1 MTANKRLLAILAIM
15 LATAGN
21 ALFILAETDGSAPKK
36 STNQAA
42 ATRSLERATALLAA
56 ADWDA
61 ATFEARL
68 GETYDPALADFPYIE
83 ALSLA
88 VKKAPRADILERV
101 EASLADGLFWRT
113 YSRNEARVFAAKLKA
128 ETCRYDEALS
138 LLGKTGG
145 FESADAEYVRA
156 VSYYGLGRKA
166 EARASV
172 SRALDRWPFDARF
185 PRVFLLRE
193 KGSPSSQGASQIAQ
207 TILSRLYVWQD
218 EDRELLLLA
227 VPFEPSPENRV
238 RDIRTFRS
246 MGKNDN
252 LAEASVR
259 RAAESYGE
267 KTSADST
274 VTESSVEKSTAT
286 NSAVTS
292 RADQALGTD
301 APAGYIGALSTVYA
315 LEYGIID
322 EATAERE
329 LFQLEKSGI
338 PLDALHGLC
347 SLVGKKDIRVSIENR
362 LDGFEGIITDDA
374 NGDGIADSW
383 IRYRLG
389 RPVEASFDANQD
401 GYPDYAVA
409 CDLGEP
415 AVITV
420 KNPAAVVS
428 YDRYPAVRS
437 VREGEREYTLKPLA
451 LSWAPVEWVRENFG
465 FNGNAFYTIKTTAK
479 AAPLTERLL
488 ANTSAFYVEDG
499 KTRVVLEGGVPLS
512 SETKEGGRVVSWTSY
527 SRGFPALTKADLD
540 GDGYF
545 ETTSSYTAQGTLA
558 SVEVD
563 RNGNRRAEY
572 REEYAPD
579 GTVVKRWDSDE
590 NGIFEIVWTK
600 TTDGIE
606 RTRWIHPDTG
616 LPVVITVEKGSPREV
631 SYGGSAKPVVRDPM
645 GDIWWIGRLP
655 PNAREIAK
663 KIGDAFNEPGSPIV
677 SYSVNVGGK
686 RLNAVRTGGL
696 FFAELVDE

>member
-1 MTANKRLLAILAIM
+1 MTAKKRLLAILALM

-21 ALFILAETDGSAPKK
+21 APFILAETDGAASKK

-42 ATRSLERATALLAA
+42 ATRSLERATTLLAA

-61 ATFEARL
+61 ASFEARL
-68 GETYDPALADFPYIE
+68 GETYDPSLADFPYIE
-83 ALSLA
+83 ALALA

-113 YSRNEARVFAAKLKA
+113 YSRAEARVFAAKLMA
-128 ETCRYDEALS
+128 ETCRYSEALS
-138 LLGKTGG
+138 LLGKAGG
-145 FESADAEYVRA
+145 LDSADAEYVRA
-156 VSYYGLGRKA
+156 VSFYGLGRKA

-185 PRVFLLRE
+185 PRVFLVRE
-193 KGSPSSQGASQIAQ
+193 KGSPTSSDAARIAQ

-227 VPFEPSPENRV
+227 VPFESNPETRV

-252 LAEASVR
+252 LAEAAVR

-267 KTSADST
+267 TPAQETSADVGTGNTAADSKAAQHGSMPGGSDAST
-274 VTESSVEKSTAT
+274 
-286 NSAVTS
+286 
-292 RADQALGTD
+292 
-301 APAGYIGALSTVYA
+301 GYIGALSTVYA

-329 LFQLEKSGI
+329 LFQSEKDGI
-338 PLDALHGLC
+338 PLTALHGLC
-347 SLVGKKDIRVSIENR
+347 SLVGKKDVRASIETR

-374 NGDGIADSW
+374 NSDGIVDSW

-420 KNPAAVVS
+420 RNPAAVVS

-437 VREGEREYTLKPLA
+437 VREGEREFTLKPLA
-451 LSWAPVEWVRENFG
+451 LSWAPVEWVREDFG
-465 FNGNAFYTIKTTAK
+465 FDGNAFYTIKTTAK
-479 AAPLTERLL
+479 AAPLTDRLL

-512 SETKEGGRVVSWTSY
+512 SETREDGRVVSWTSY
-527 SRGFPALTKADLD
+527 ARGFPSLTKADFD

-545 ETTSSYTAQGTLA
+545 ETTSSYTAQGALA

-572 REEYAPD
+572 REEYASD

-600 TTDGIE
+600 TPDGIE
-606 RTRWIHPDTG
+606 RTQWIHPDTG
-616 LPVVITVEKGSPREV
+616 LPVVITVEKGAPREV
-631 SYGGSAKPVVRDPM
+631 SYGGSAKPIVRDPT

-663 KIGDAFNEPGSPIV
+663 KIGEAFNEPGPPIV
-677 SYSVNVGGK
+677 SYSVNVDGK

>member
-1 MTANKRLLAILAIM
+1 MTANKRLLAILALM

-21 ALFILAETDGSAPKK
+21 ALIILAETDDAAPKK

-56 ADWDA
+56 ADWDG

-113 YSRNEARVFAAKLKA
+113 YSRAEARVFAAKLKA
-128 ETCRYDEALS
+128 ETCSYTEALS
-138 LLGKTGG
+138 LLGKAGG
-145 FESADAEYVRA
+145 VESADAEYVRA
-156 VSYYGLGRKA
+156 ISFYGLGRKA

-193 KGSPSSQGASQIAQ
+193 KGTPSSSGAAEIAQ

-227 VPFEPSPENRV
+227 VPFEPNPENRV

-246 MGKNDN
+246 MGKNDS

-267 KTSADST
+267 KTTADGPAAGNA
-274 VTESSVEKSTAT
+274 AT
-286 NSAVTS
+286 NSSVTPNAEPS
-292 RADQALGTD
+292 FGSD
-301 APAGYIGALSTVYA
+301 ASAGYIGALSTVYA

-329 LFQLEKSGI
+329 LFQSEKGGI

-347 SLVGKKDIRVSIENR
+347 SLVGKKDIRASIENR

-374 NGDGIADSW
+374 NADGIVDSW

-389 RPVEASFDANQD
+389 RPVEAAFDANQD
-401 GYPDYAVA
+401 GYPDYEVA

-420 KNPAAVVS
+420 KNPEAVVS

-465 FNGNAFYTIKTTAK
+465 FDGNAFYTIKTTAK

-488 ANTSAFYVEDG
+488 ASSSAFYVEDG

-512 SETKEGGRVVSWTSY
+512 SETREGGRVVSWTSY

-545 ETTSSYTAQGTLA
+545 ETTSSYTAQGALA

-572 REEYAPD
+572 REEYASD

-590 NGIFEIVWTK
+590 NGIFEITWTK
-600 TTDGIE
+600 TPDGIE

-616 LPVVITVEKGSPREV
+616 LPVVITVEKGAPREV

-663 KIGDAFNEPGSPIV
+663 KIGDAFNVPGPPIV
-677 SYSVNVGGK
+677 SYSVNVDGK